1 MFYFLPP
8 HIVIA
13 SPAGIASTTPQTTHI
28 QSGKHIA
35 LTSGEHTSIGAAK
48 SLLAAAGEAI
58 RLFAMKAGFRL
69 IAAGGDIDVKA
80 LKDSINL
87 LAKLN
92 ITQTADTIT
101 ISAKKELKLNGGT
114 SYIHLNSSAIEGGT
128 PGKFTM
134 HTSMASF
141 PSPASE
147 AAAFPTTQPQKGN
160 LDLIGAYVKG
170 GPLKQLEYKVID
182 ANGGVHQGVLD
193 DAGKK
198 TLSGIP
204 AGLTKIHFGDDNRDP
219 WNMDSYIGKETIK
232 GAEAGTLSG
241 QNGGAAA
248 LSASAEL
255 LSSVGDL
262 LGKSGSPAAA
272 VLSRAGNAQQA
283 LSMAKSAQQLLQTGR
298 ALTMG

>member
-141 PSPASE
+141 PGPASE

-160 LDLIGAYVKG
+160 LDLFANYAKGAAI
-170 GPLKQLEYKVID
+170 KQLEYKVID
-182 ANGGVHQGVLD
+182 SAGGVHKGNLND
-193 DAGKK
+193 SGTKS
-198 TLSGIP
+198 LSGIP
-204 AGLTKIHFGDDNRDP
+204 AGPAQVFFQKDPRNPWDESSYHGAPYVGDAP
-219 WNMDSYIGKETIK
+219 AST
-232 GAEAGTLSG
+232 AT
-241 QNGGAAA
+241 GAASSPSDA
-248 LSASAEL
+248 MGKAASASWA
-255 LSSVGDL
+255 
-262 LGKSGSPAAA
+262 
-272 VLSRAGNAQQA
+272 
-283 LSMAKSAQQLLQTGR
+283 
-298 ALTMG
+298 